1 MASGNIGIISKYAEE
16 DPNSYSITIGNIAPN
31 VLIELESEFIQ
42 FISSDDMSFCYSVMT
57 SYPTFSDGISRE
69 YLKNINGKI
78 SLKTHSKITRLVNQN
93 FTIDK
98 YFKRE
103 FNQDNT
109 ECNIEFKILNDSKDY
124 NSVLNLLFRTEK
136 MNEPYLLSQY
146 NPEKDETSYIFGM
159 VYDQKPIPIPEKP
172 DIDINVNYYQKYQN
186 NEKTDT
192 PSLFIFLVDQSGS
205 MSGSSMK
212 LVSESLLFFLQSLPK
227 DSYFQLIGFGST
239 Y

>member
-1 MASGNIGIISKYAEE
+1 M
-16 DPNSYSITIGNIAPN
+16 GNIAPN

-146 NPEKDETSYIFGM
+146 NPEKDETSYIFGL

-172 DIDINVNYYQKYQN
+172 DIDINVN
-186 NEKTDT
+186 
-192 PSLFIFLVDQSGS
+192 
-205 MSGSSMK
+205 
-212 LVSESLLFFLQSLPK
+212 
-227 DSYFQLIGFGST
+227 
-239 Y
+239 